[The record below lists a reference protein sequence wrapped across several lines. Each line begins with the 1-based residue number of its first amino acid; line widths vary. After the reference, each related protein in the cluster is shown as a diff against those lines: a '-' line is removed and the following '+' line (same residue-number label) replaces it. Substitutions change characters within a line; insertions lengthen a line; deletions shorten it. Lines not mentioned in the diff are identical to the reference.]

1 MARNAIKIISYFDSL
16 SAVNSCQ
23 AVTKKIDFRNLL
35 RAYISN
41 YVPNLSTLGLV
52 LDTFPDGRVAGWSG
66 GRSGGEWIIV
76 LAQLG
81 WVLSLAIRGLV

>member
-23 AVTKKIDFRNLL
+23 AVTKKFDFRNLL

-52 LDTFPDGRVAGWSG
+52 LDTFSDGWPGGWVAGRPVWLRMDNS
-66 GRSGGEWIIV
+66 
-76 LAQLG
+76 AQLS
-81 WVLSLAIRGLV
+81 WVLSLAKMLI